1 MEREMPKAGEV
12 WRHFKGNCY
21 LIIAA
26 ARHTETGKCM
36 WFIKR
41 FYGTYKDYLRP
52 LDMFM
57 SEVDRVKYPDVK
69 QKYRFEKQK
78 RKNRYFL
85 PESAAVHDSLFYP
98 KLNIK

>member
-1 MEREMPKAGEV
+1 MYVVYKA
-12 WRHFKGNCY
+12 
-21 LIIAA
+21 L
-26 ARHTETGKCM
+26 
-36 WFIKR
+36 
-41 FYGTYKDYLRP
+41 YGTYEDDLRP

-85 PESAAVHDSLFYP
+85 PESAVVHGSLFYP
-98 KLNIK
+98 KTQYKMKNHYFPSCIKSGKLSV